1 MTEFCTLDQIKQVLL
16 KYDKGYQG
24 KDSEF
29 LSGGNVC
36 LPKFVKHGIVREFDE
51 PEEEQSQ
58 R

>member
-1 MTEFCTLDQIKQVLL
+1 MSEFCTLEEIKQVLL

-29 LSGGNVC
+29 LSGGSLC
-36 LPKFVKHGIVREFDE
+36 LPKFIKLGIVRDF
-51 PEEEQSQ
+51 EEAEDGQ